1 MKIRPIHLLFIVAS
15 AFWSCEDE
23 NKIEAEIAKVEID
36 FTIERFDDILSKT
49 DMKDLPKVKENFPFL
64 FPKQIDS
71 VWINQFQSDLQQQIF
86 EASNM
91 VFGVFENEAKDLEL
105 LFQHIKYYDKSFK
118 VPRIITVA
126 DYVNY
131 RTKLVLEADVLLIN
145 LSNYLGAEHEFY
157 QNTPIYFA
165 ENMTPH
171 QIIPDVATKFAERYV
186 FQSQRKTFLDEIIY
200 HGKTLYFKDVMIP
213 NYKDAHKIGYTEEDL
228 KWSKINEEQI
238 WSYFVEKEMLFSTD
252 PKLYT
257 RFTVPAPFSKFY
269 LELDNESPGRL
280 GQYIGWQIVK
290 AYAQRTDADIMTIMR
305 TDADVIFKDAKYK
318 PKR

>member
-1 MKIRPIHLLFIVAS
+1 MVALFFV
-15 AFWSCEDE
+15 SCDDE
-23 NKIEAEIAKVEID
+23 NKVETEIAKVEVD
-36 FTIERFDDILSKT
+36 FTVERFDTILSKA
-49 DMKDLPKVKENFPFL
+49 KVEDLPKVKKVFPFL

-71 VWINQFQSDLQQQIF
+71 VWVNQFQSDIQQQIF
-86 EASNM
+86 EETKK
-91 VFGVFENEAKDLEL
+91 VFGDFENETEDLKQ

-118 VPRIITVA
+118 APRVITVA

-131 RTKLVLEADVLLIN
+131 RSKLVFQADLLLIN

-157 QNTPIYFA
+157 QNTPVYFA
-165 ENMTPH
+165 ENMTPR
-171 QIIPDVATKFAERYV
+171 QITPDVATKFAERYA

-213 NYKDAHKIGYTEEDL
+213 NYSQAERIGYSKEDIE
-228 KWSKINEEQI
+228 WAAENEEQI
-238 WSYFVEKEMLFSTD
+238 WSYYVEKEMLFSTD
-252 PKLYT
+252 PKLYS

-290 AYAQRTDADIMTIMR
+290 AYAKRTNASIMDIMR
-305 TDADVIFKDAKYK
+305 EDADVIFNKSKYK

>member
-15 AFWSCEDE
+15 VFWSCEDE

-86 EASNM
+86 EASNT
-91 VFGVFENEAKDLEL
+91 VFGDFENEAKDLEL

-290 AYAQRTDADIMTIMR
+290 AYAQRTDTDIMTIMR